1 MPKVSALMA
10 LYNTPEDILRATID
24 SILNQTFTDF
34 ELIIVDDSPDPAET
48 GKIVRSYADPRIRYT
63 ANEKNMGISKTCDKM
78 VALSTG
84 EYLANCNHDDISVP
98 TRFEQEVKILDEMP
112 DVGVVSGQI
121 HSMYSGVTSKHPVSS
136 REIKAALLLQG
147 CVIAYPTVMMRKSVL
162 VDNNIRFDEKA
173 SPCEDYKLWI
183 DLIDKTQF
191 YNIDAVLMEY
201 RDRIDN
207 VSHRQSEKMDEK
219 ARQIQYEARQ
229 KHAWILNDCP
239 LQKRIYLF
247 GIPLLKII
255 RTEKVLTVLLFEFL
269 PVLKIKTSRK
279 TKFP

>member
-10 LYNTPEDILRATID
+10 VYKTPEDILRATID

-48 GKIVRSYADPRIRYT
+48 GKIVRSYDDKRIRYY
-63 ANEKNMGISKTCDKM
+63 ANEKNIGMSKTCDKM
-78 VALSTG
+78 VSLATG
-84 EYLANCNHDDISVP
+84 EYLANCNHDDVSVP
-98 TRFEQEVKILDEMP
+98 TRFEQEVKVLDEMP

-162 VDNNIRFDEKA
+162 IDNNIRFDENA

-201 RDRIDN
+201 RDRPDN

-229 KHAWILNDCP
+229 KYGWLLADCP
-239 LQKRIYLF
+239 VQKRIYLF
-247 GIPLLKII
+247 GVPVLKTVQ
-255 RTEKVLTVLLFEFL
+255 TEKAMTVFLFEFL
-269 PVLKIKTSRK
+269 PVMKIKIKWRVK
-279 TKFP
+279 